1 MKKSLALVLL
11 LLLSACN
18 DAPGNAGWVGAWQE
32 LFAAV
37 PNDDELARMKA
48 DMPTGVVIGAGTL
61 RYRVRVSATGSSV
74 RLMFFNRHRQ
84 PVVIE
89 SASIAQA
96 GEGLNAKPGS
106 LRPVTFSGQKKAELA
121 AHAAVSTDAMV
132 FDVGAGDDLLIS
144 AYVPDGY
151 PTYGGPSISLQSS
164 VSARDAVGDEAFDPA
179 AQPIGSPA
187 LLSRIDVLTRNP
199 RAIVA
204 FGDSITATE
213 TLETGDRGWSGLL
226 ARRVAA
232 QGFSVVNAGIGGNR
246 LLNPI
251 ASFQESGL
259 ARFDRDALAVPGI
272 THLIVQQG
280 INDIVLSGMT
290 FSVYGSNPVVRA
302 DEIIAGYK
310 QIIAKARAA
319 NVKVIGAT
327 LPPFEG
333 SAFYTGEK
341 NAVRQAV
348 NEWIRS
354 SGMYDG
360 IIDFD
365 LALRDPVLQTRL
377 KPEYDGGDHLHP
389 NAAGQKAMFGAVDV
403 ALFK

>member
-18 DAPGNAGWVGAWQE
+18 DAPDNTGWVGAWQE

-61 RYRVRVSATGSSV
+61 RYRVRISAAGSSV

-89 SASIAQA
+89 GASVARA
-96 GEGLNAKPGS
+96 AEGLNAARGS
-106 LRPVTFSGQKKAELA
+106 LRPVAFSGRRKVELPA
-121 AHAAVSTDAMV
+121 NTIVSTDALD
-132 FDVGAGDDLLIS
+132 FDVAAGEDLLIS
-144 AYVPDGY
+144 AYVPNGY
-151 PTYGGPSISLQSS
+151 PTYGGPSISLLSS
-164 VSARDAVGDEAFDPA
+164 VSARDAVGDETFDPA
-179 AQPIGSPA
+179 APSIGSPA

-213 TLETGDRGWSGLL
+213 ALESGDRGWSGLL
-226 ARRVAA
+226 ARRVAE

-259 ARFDRDALAVPGI
+259 ARLDRDALAVPGI
-272 THLIVQQG
+272 THLILQQG
-280 INDIVLSGMT
+280 INDIVLSGMN
-290 FSVYGSNPVVRA
+290 FSVYGANPVVPP

-319 NVKVIGAT
+319 NIKVIGAT

-333 SAFYTGEK
+333 STFYTDEK
-341 NAVRQAV
+341 NNVRQAV

-365 LALRDPVLQTRL
+365 AALRDPALQTRL
-377 KPEYDGGDHLHP
+377 KPAYDGGDHLHP
-389 NAAGQKAMFGAVDV
+389 NAAGQRAMSDAIDL
-403 ALFK
+403 ALFE